1 MITNKIIQTIY
12 PNTQYKILLQQMISL
27 GTYNAFLTEVKPKP
41 QDIMLSNSSSQIP
54 KYIDIEGI
62 WDDKK
67 QLKINNSNILGD
79 FGKFTT
85 ASHIDIPINIAN
97 KFNVSYYGAQLYNIF
112 DRIKFDTT
120 EVLPL
125 TEMIIGEN
133 YAKGFIEEKE
143 LGGGQYLET
152 HDNPH
157 YHSPM
162 NTDDKG
168 YIILGKWVDKKIRL
182 SAFTIPYYT
191 GLYTPKNIIHND
203 ANLIGRWLVV
213 YSKSEKYST
222 VLLRD
227 ENDECTKIN
236 FIN

>member
-1 MITNKIIQTIY
+1 LIEEKL
-12 PNTQYKILLQQMISL
+12 TQRDNSSILSLQQ
-27 GTYNAFLTEVKPKP
+27 T
-41 QDIMLSNSSSQIP
+41 P
-54 KYIDIEGI
+54 KYIDLEGI
-62 WDDKK
+62 WNDKER
-67 QLKINNSNILGD
+67 LKINNSNILGD

-85 ASHIDIPINIAN
+85 VSQIDIPINIAN
-97 KFNVSYYGAQLYNIF
+97 KFNVSYYGAYLYNIF
-112 DRIKFDTT
+112 DTIKFDTT
-120 EVLPL
+120 EDLPL

-157 YHSPM
+157 YHSSIDSD
-162 NTDDKG
+162 NKG
-168 YIILGKWVDKKIRL
+168 YIILGKWIDKKIRL
-182 SAFTIPYYT
+182 SAFSIPYYSS
-191 GLYTPKNIIHND
+191 LYTPKNVIHND

-213 YSKSEKYST
+213 YSKSKKFST

-236 FIN
+236 FI